1 MTIAELQKRSEKSQ
15 SLKVIQVDE
24 TWFYV
29 ESDEGKIC
37 YKVCYAGEENYCCP
51 CGDFQKGAKNDL
63 NFKCKHILAVMSCVP
78 NGEQGKAQFLERRKP
93 KLDER
98 FITTIE
104 NKDFVLYAGLLDLG
118 HQKGIL
124 KIDVEPLQLPTPEN
138 GHMAFCKATVLSKSG
153 EVFTD
158 VGDANPQNCHPRVAK
173 HLLRMASTRAIAR
186 ALRSMTNVGMTALEE
201 IADFGDI
208 IDIHDKREAGKIPQ
222 AVPKRI
228 AKADKKEPKPIPQQ
242 EQVDNP
248 EGKREPA
255 AQANQDSPPPT
266 QAAPHSGNGNKASET
281 KKADGNGNGRGKT
294 KQETAPKISSAQAN
308 AIANLSRRRGISVE
322 DLEKMSTDA
331 YGVKV
336 EHLSQKNAS
345 GLIRTLQQ
353 SS

>member
-1 MTIAELQKRSEKSQ
+1 VELQKRSEKSQ
-15 SLKVIQVDE
+15 NLRVIQVDE

-37 YKVCYAGEENYCCP
+37 YKVCYAAEDQYSCT
-51 CGDFQKGAKNDL
+51 CGDFARGIKNDQ
-63 NFKCKHILAVMSCVP
+63 NFKCKHVLAVMSCVP
-78 NGEQGKAQFLERRKP
+78 NGDQEKAQFLERRKP

-104 NKDFVLYAGLLDLG
+104 NKDFVLYAGLLDLA

-124 KIDVEPLQLPTPEN
+124 KIDVEPLQLPAADN
-138 GHMAFCKATVLSKSG
+138 GHMAICKATVLSKSG
-153 EVFTD
+153 EVYSD
-158 VGDANPQNCHPRVAK
+158 VGDATPQNCHPRVAK

-201 IADFGDI
+201 ISDFGEI
-208 IDIHDKREAGKIPQ
+208 IDINENRDTGKLPQ
-222 AVPKRI
+222 ARPKKI
-228 AKADKKEPKPIPQQ
+228 AKAEKKEVKSIPQKQ
-242 EQVDNP
+242 
-248 EGKREPA
+248 EPA
-255 AQANQDSPPPT
+255 AQATSDTTTQA
-266 QAAPHSGNGNKASET
+266 QAAPPSSSNGNRATET

-294 KQETAPKISSAQAN
+294 KQEPVPKISSAQAN

-322 DLEKMSTDA
+322 ELEKMSVDA

-336 EHLSQKNAS
+336 EHLSQKDAS
-345 GLIRTLQQ
+345 GLIRSLQQ

>member
-1 MTIAELQKRSEKSQ
+1 MTTAELQKRSEKSQ
-15 SLKVIQVDE
+15 NLRVIQVDE

-29 ESDEGKIC
+29 ESDEQKIC
-37 YKVCYAGEENYCCP
+37 YKVCFIDENQYSCT
-51 CGDFQKGAKNDL
+51 CGDFARGIKNDQS
-63 NFKCKHILAVMSCVP
+63 FKCKHILAVMNCVP
-78 NGEQGKAQFLERRKP
+78 NGEQEKAQFLERRKP

-124 KIDVEPLQLPTPEN
+124 KIDVEPLQLPTAEN
-138 GHMAFCKATVLSKSG
+138 SHMAICKATVISKSG

-201 IADFGDI
+201 ISDFGEI
-208 IDIHDKREAGKIPQ
+208 IDINENRDTGKLPQARPKKIARVEKKEIKSIPQ
-222 AVPKRI
+222 KDS
-228 AKADKKEPKPIPQQ
+228 DKKLDEA
-242 EQVDNP
+242 V
-248 EGKREPA
+248 
-255 AQANQDSPPPT
+255 QANQDSPPPT
-266 QAAPHSGNGNKASET
+266 QAAPQSGNGNRATEAR
-281 KKADGNGNGRGKT
+281 KADGNGNGRGKT
-294 KQETAPKISSAQAN
+294 KAETAPKISSAQAN

-322 DLEKMSTDA
+322 DLEKMSVDA

-336 EHLSQKNAS
+336 EHLSQKDAS
-345 GLIRTLQQ
+345 SLIRQLQQ

>member
-1 MTIAELQKRSEKSQ
+1 MTKAELQKRSEKSQ
-15 SLKVIQVDE
+15 NLRVIQVDE

-51 CGDFQKGAKNDL
+51 CGDFQKGAKSDL
-63 NFKCKHILAVMSCVP
+63 NFKCKHILAVMNCVP
-78 NGEQGKAQFLERRKP
+78 NGDQEKAQFLERRKP

-124 KIDVEPLQLPTPEN
+124 KIDVEPLQLPTAEN

-153 EVFTD
+153 EVYTD

-208 IDIHDKREAGKIPQ
+208 IDVHDKREARKIPQ
-222 AVPKRI
+222 AAPRKI
-228 AKADKKEPKPIPQQ
+228 AKVEKKETKPIPQK
-242 EQVDNP
+242 EQT
-248 EGKREPA
+248 
-255 AQANQDSPPPT
+255 AQANQDSSPPT
-266 QAAPHSGNGNKASET
+266 QAAPASSGNGNKA
-281 KKADGNGNGRGKT
+281 KADGNGNGRGKS
-294 KQETAPKISSAQAN
+294 KQETTPKISSAQAN

-336 EHLSQKNAS
+336 EHLSQKDAS
-345 GLIRTLQQ
+345 SLIRQLQQ

>member
-1 MTIAELQKRSEKSQ
+1 MTTVELQKRSEKSQ
-15 SLKVIQVDE
+15 NLRVIQVDE

-37 YKVCYAGEENYCCP
+37 YKVCYAAEDQYSCT
-51 CGDFQKGAKNDL
+51 CGDFARGIKNDQ
-63 NFKCKHILAVMSCVP
+63 NFKCKHVLAVMSCVP
-78 NGEQGKAQFLERRKP
+78 NGDQEKAQFLERRKP

-104 NKDFVLYAGLLDLG
+104 NKDFVLYAGLLDLA

-124 KIDVEPLQLPTPEN
+124 KIDVDPIQIPTKEN
-138 GHMAFCKATVLSKSG
+138 DHMAICRAIVVSKSG
-153 EVFTD
+153 EVFSD
-158 VGDANPQNCHPRVAK
+158 VGDATPQNCHPRVAK

-201 IADFGDI
+201 IGDFGDI
-208 IDIHDKREAGKIPQ
+208 IDVKQEDRSTRKVAQ
-222 AVPKRI
+222 AAPKKI
-228 AKADKKEPKPIPQQ
+228 AKAEKKETKSIPDKQDNPDKKQ
-242 EQVDNP
+242 
-248 EGKREPA
+248 EPA
-255 AQANQDSPPPT
+255 AQPNQDNPPQT
-266 QAAPHSGNGNKASET
+266 QAAT
-281 KKADGNGNGRGKT
+281 RTDGNGNGKGKS
-294 KQETAPKISSAQAN
+294 KQESVPKISSAQAN

-322 DLEKMSTDA
+322 ELEKMSVDA

-336 EHLSQKNAS
+336 EHLSQKDAS

>member
-1 MTIAELQKRSEKSQ
+1 MTTAELQKRSEKSQ
-15 SLKVIQVDE
+15 NLRVIQVDE
-24 TWFYV
+24 TWYYV

-37 YKVCYAGEENYCCP
+37 YKVCFVDENQYSCT
-51 CGDFQKGAKNDL
+51 CGDFARGIKSDQS
-63 NFKCKHILAVMSCVP
+63 FKCKHVLAVMSCVP
-78 NGEQGKAQFLERRKP
+78 NGEQEKAQFLERRKP

-98 FITTIE
+98 FVTTIE
-104 NKDFVLYAGLLDLG
+104 NRDFVLYAGLLDLG

-124 KIDVEPLQLPTPEN
+124 KIDVEPLQLPTAEN
-138 GHMAFCKATVLSKSG
+138 GHMAICKATVLSKSG

-201 IADFGDI
+201 ISDFGEI
-208 IDIHDKREAGKIPQ
+208 IDINENRDTGKLPQARPKKIARVEKKEIKSIPQ
-222 AVPKRI
+222 K
-228 AKADKKEPKPIPQQ
+228 Q
-242 EQVDNP
+242 
-248 EGKREPA
+248 EPA

-266 QAAPHSGNGNKASET
+266 QAAPQSGNGNRATET

-331 YGVKV
+331 FGVKV
-336 EHLSQKNAS
+336 EHLSQKDAS
-345 GLIRTLQQ
+345 SLIRQLQQ

>member
-1 MTIAELQKRSEKSQ
+1 MTTAELQKRSEKSQ
-15 SLKVIQVDE
+15 NLRVIQVDE
-24 TWFYV
+24 TWYYV

-37 YKVCYAGEENYCCP
+37 YKVCYLDENQYSCT
-51 CGDFQKGAKNDL
+51 CGDFARGTKNDQS
-63 NFKCKHILAVMSCVP
+63 FKCKHILAVMNCVP
-78 NGEQGKAQFLERRKP
+78 SGEQEKAQFLERRKP

-124 KIDVEPLQLPTPEN
+124 KIDVEPLQLPTAEN
-138 GHMAFCKATVLSKSG
+138 GHMAICKATVISKSG

-158 VGDANPQNCHPRVAK
+158 VGDATPQNCHPRVAK

-201 IADFGDI
+201 ISDFGEI
-208 IDIHDKREAGKIPQ
+208 IDINENRDTGKLPQARPKKIARAEKNETKAIPQ
-222 AVPKRI
+222 KDS
-228 AKADKKEPKPIPQQ
+228 DKKQ
-242 EQVDNP
+242 EQAAQTHQDNP
-248 EGKREPA
+248 P
-255 AQANQDSPPPT
+255 QA
-266 QAAPHSGNGNKASET
+266 QAAPQSGNGNKATEAR
-281 KKADGNGNGRGKT
+281 KADGNGNGRGKT

-322 DLEKMSTDA
+322 DLEKMSLDA

-336 EHLSQKNAS
+336 EHLSQKDAS
-345 GLIRTLQQ
+345 SLIRQLQQ

>member
-1 MTIAELQKRSEKSQ
+1 MTTAELQKRSEKSQ
-15 SLKVIQVDE
+15 NLRVIQVDE

-37 YKVCYAGEENYCCP
+37 YKVCFIDENQCSCT
-51 CGDFQKGAKNDL
+51 CGDFARGIKNDQS
-63 NFKCKHILAVMSCVP
+63 FKCKHILAVMSCVP
-78 NGEQGKAQFLERRKP
+78 NGEQEKAQFLERRKP

-124 KIDVEPLQLPTPEN
+124 KIDVEPLQLPTAEN
-138 GHMAFCKATVLSKSG
+138 GHMAICKATVISKSG

-201 IADFGDI
+201 ISDFGEI
-208 IDIHDKREAGKIPQ
+208 IDINENRDTGKLPQARPKKIARVEKKEIKSIPQ
-222 AVPKRI
+222 K
-228 AKADKKEPKPIPQQ
+228 Q
-242 EQVDNP
+242 
-248 EGKREPA
+248 EPA

-266 QAAPHSGNGNKASET
+266 QAAPQSGNGNRATET

-331 YGVKV
+331 FGVKV
-336 EHLSQKNAS
+336 EHLSQKDAS
-345 GLIRTLQQ
+345 SLIRQLQQ